1 MKAVELE
8 ETSSNVSKEVGNQSD
23 KLKYINRNV
32 VDLSEDLNF
41 SESLI
46 RRILRRGNRNKLII
60 GVLSVVLFII
70 IVIIIIVKVSNK

>member
-8 ETSSNVSKEVGNQSD
+8 ETSSNVSNEVFNQSD
-23 KLKYINRNV
+23 KLKNINRNV
-32 VDLSEDLNF
+32 VDFSEDLNF

-60 GVLSVVLFII
+60 GVLSVVLLII
-70 IVIIIIVKVSNK
+70 TVIIIIVKVSNK